1 MFLKKYFNKSL
12 TADIRIHIR
21 RGVVQVPNG
30 QSSIRS
36 IRPITSE
43 LSKPALR
50 IPKFVYILTRG
61 RYPPLTPSKRFSK
74 KPTADRR
81 MHSRRGGVQDPK
93 RQASSRAIRPRT
105 SEASNSLTCA
115 LIIMVSVISCRTA
128 RAFDREL
135 CIRVIWIISH
145 LSHPSICI

>member
-43 LSKPALR
+43 LSKPAPCN
-50 IPKFVYILTRG
+50 PKFTYKGEVS
-61 RYPPLTPSKRFSK
+61 PFNPLKEVF
-74 KPTADRR
+74 
-81 MHSRRGGVQDPK
+81 
-93 RQASSRAIRPRT
+93 
-105 SEASNSLTCA
+105 
-115 LIIMVSVISCRTA
+115 
-128 RAFDREL
+128 
-135 CIRVIWIISH
+135 
-145 LSHPSICI
+145 